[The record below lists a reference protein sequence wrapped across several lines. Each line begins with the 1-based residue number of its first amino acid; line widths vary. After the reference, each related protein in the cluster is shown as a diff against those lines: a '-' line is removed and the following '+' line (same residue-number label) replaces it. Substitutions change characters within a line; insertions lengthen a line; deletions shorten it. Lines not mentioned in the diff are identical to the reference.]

1 MKTSKTKLTKK
12 QIVIRVILVF
22 IILNIIACPIITKII
37 YDSMFKRYDSKG
49 IAVEA
54 KFQPLIDLRQEKKF
68 MSGDNELFGYF
79 YDIKESDYECDNSG
93 NNTLVVIV
101 PGMNAHMDEYLP
113 QVRAFADEGFGVFIF
128 DPTGNCY
135 SEGKSTIGF
144 EQELLDLD
152 NALNYIEDNGNF
164 GYEKIALFGH
174 SRGGYAATAVPLFDH
189 DIAAIVSVGG
199 INSAMEGIME
209 PAVGLMGKFA
219 YFNYPMLYLYN
230 VILFGKDYV
239 DANAVDAMASC
250 SVPTLVI
257 HGSEDERIAVDE
269 YSTYSHKDEIE
280 ATDDN
285 NEVDYILATEEGCN
299 GHSDTLRNY
308 EGEANKALMDEI
320 VEFICS
326 NV

>member
-12 QIVIRVILVF
+12 QIVIRVILIF
-22 IILNIIACPIITKII
+22 IVLNILACPIITKVI
-37 YDSMFKRYDSKG
+37 YDSMFKRYDSEGVK
-49 IAVEA
+49 IEE
-54 KFQPLIDLRQEKKF
+54 KFQPLVDNRQEKKF
-68 MSGDNELFGYF
+68 MSGDNELFAYF
-79 YDIKESDYECDNSG
+79 YDSSSKDV
-93 NNTLVVIV
+93 LVVIA
-101 PGMNAHMDEYLP
+101 PGMNAHMDEYIS
-113 QVRAFADEGFGVFIF
+113 QVQEFADEDFGVFIF

-152 NALNYIEDNGNF
+152 NALKYIESNNNF
-164 GYEKIALFGH
+164 GYSKIVLFGH
-174 SRGGYAATAVPLFDH
+174 SRGGYAATAVPLFGH

-239 DANAVDAMASC
+239 DANAVDAMANC
-250 SVPTLVI
+250 DVPTLII
-257 HGSEDERIAVDE
+257 HGSKDEKIALDE

-280 ATDDN
+280 ATDDKD
-285 NEVDYILATEEGCN
+285 EVDYILATEEGCN

-308 EGEANKALMDEI
+308 EGEANKALMDEV
-320 VEFICS
+320 VEFIYL